1 MELESLYQQIILDHY
16 KRKVGYGIDHGGYPS
31 HQYNP
36 TCGDEINLQVLL
48 SADGNTIESIEWEG
62 AGCSISQASASMLA
76 AESKGMTL
84 AEFET
89 FAGGFR
95 EAMRSRGEIVLDEEE
110 YGDLASLSGVSKFV
124 ARVKCAMLAWV
135 AAEDSVTLT
144 RGSLN

>member
-16 KRKVGYGIDHGGYPS
+16 KRKVGYGINHGGYPS

-48 SADGNTIESIEWEG
+48 SVDGTTIEGIEWEG
-62 AGCSISQASASMLA
+62 KGCSISQASASMLS
-76 AESKGMTL
+76 AEAKGMTL
-84 AEFET
+84 AEFEV

-95 EAMRSRGEIVLDEEE
+95 DAMRSRGEITLSEEE
-110 YGDLASLSGVSKFV
+110 YGDIASLSGVSKFV

>member
-1 MELESLYQQIILDHY
+1 MDIEGLYQQIILDHY
-16 KRKVGYGIDHGGYPS
+16 KRKAGYGINHGGHPS

-48 SADGNTIESIEWEG
+48 SADGSTIDGIEWEG
-62 AGCSISQASASMLA
+62 TGCSISQASASMLA
-76 AESKGMTL
+76 AESKGMTI
-84 AEFET
+84 AEFEK
-89 FAGGFR
+89 FADGFR
-95 EAMRSRGEIVLDEEE
+95 EAMRSRGAIVLDEEE

-135 AAEDSVTLT
+135 AAEDSITLT